1 MKANTLVPLLGLS
14 GSALGAVVARSSST
28 PFGYAS
34 GSTESIAN
42 LKDKI
47 ENVVWILLE
56 NRSFDNILGG
66 VTKAGLDNPANNG
79 PYSNPQNVNNPSS
92 QKWYTTPKDFDS
104 VLHDPDHSVTGNNF
118 EFYGTFTPDNAAIAN
133 GTLKPSNVGFM
144 QRQLDRYPGIDAT
157 TADREVMGY
166 YTESEIPTLMDL
178 VDDFTTFNYW
188 HSCVPGVSD
197 PAVFGDTH
205 S

>member
-1 MKANTLVPLLGLS
+1 MKANTLIPLLGLS
-14 GSALGAVVARSSST
+14 GSALGAAVARGSSE

-34 GSTESIAN
+34 GSKESIAN

-66 VTKAGLDNPANNG
+66 VKKDGLDNPANNG
-79 PYSNPQNVNNPSS
+79 HYSNPENVNDPKSK
-92 QKWYTTPKDFDS
+92 KWYTNHKDFDS

-118 EFYGTFTPDNAAIAN
+118 EFYGTFTPNNEAITN
-133 GTLKPSNVGFM
+133 GSLTPSNDGFL
-144 QRQLDRYPGIDAT
+144 QRQVDSHPGISVK

-166 YTESEIPTLMDL
+166 YTEREIPTLMDL
-178 VDDFTTFNYW
+178 VDEYTTFNYW
-188 HSCVPGVSD
+188 HSCVPGVSGFCG
-197 PAVFGDTH
+197 V
-205 S
+205 